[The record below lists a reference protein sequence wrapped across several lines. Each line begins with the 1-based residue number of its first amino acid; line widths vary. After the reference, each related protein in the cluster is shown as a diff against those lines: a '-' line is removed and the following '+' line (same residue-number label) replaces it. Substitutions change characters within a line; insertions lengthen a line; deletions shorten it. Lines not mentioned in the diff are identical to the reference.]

1 MENTNLKSLLKTGT
15 FGQIDEGLFFVVV
28 GDRLVYEGGGFDE
41 ITDFNDELICVD
53 DFDGEIFNSVKFI
66 FSDICTC
73 FDCARCIIK
82 FNEQVNIIWSRED
95 YEKEKEMDNQ
105 HSDYVSNKTVA
116 KFVEDNLAEEKTK
129 KQVPTPTLGEVVSLV
144 DSMRK
149 IMIERQNPATDEAIA
164 KMAKTIYKQFGY
176 ELPEIEGE

>member
-1 MENTNLKSLLKTGT
+1 MKTTNLKSLLKTGV
-15 FGQIDEGLFFVVV
+15 FGQMESGRFFVVT
-28 GDRLVYEGGGFDE
+28 DDAIIYKDGGWERTSHFD
-41 ITDFNDELICVD
+41 DKLICRYVD
-53 DFDGEIFNSVKFI
+53 SDLICEIVKVIFKKNSCYSFDNAKCIVANNH
-66 FSDICTC
+66 SDA
-73 FDCARCIIK
+73 F
-82 FNEQVNIIWSRED
+82 FWSRED
-95 YEKEKEMDNQ
+95 YEKEKEMNIPKPT
-105 HSDYVSNKTVA
+105 NIPPMPECK
-116 KFVEDNLAEEKTK
+116 EPK